1 MRFSLLSLAALPLA
15 AQALEFLD
23 DTLDILNDNVGDILD
38 QNTFVEQDGLLKFP
52 ITVAKGAISKHHK
65 RQATA
70 DLANRQTGFFYTI
83 ELIMGTPGRPVNVN
97 FDTGSAELWVNPN
110 CAKAQDPD
118 YCRSF
123 GLFGESSS
131 FKDLEQ
137 NNTLKYGRGDANIE
151 YGYDFVT
158 VGSAKINQQVF
169 GVAQDSSFHT
179 TGILGAG
186 PSLSGFDSPYPYVI
200 DNLFKQNYIKS
211 RTFSLDLRHIGS
223 DRGAVV
229 FGGMDTKKF
238 SGRLEKRSII
248 PAAQSPDGQTRYWIY
263 LDGITVTKDD
273 GSETEIFNK
282 PNGQAVFL
290 DTGYTVSAL
299 PSVHFQKILKA
310 FPSAKLDSHGQYTVD
325 CSIVKSVKGSVNY
338 KFGETVIKVPY
349 SDFVWQQPD
358 QGICI
363 LGVIEDDAEPVLGD
377 TFLRAAYAVFDW
389 DNEEIHIGK
398 SADCGSSL
406 IPIGSGRN
414 AVPNVEGD
422 CGKPEPALPL
432 PHPIPEG
439 PGAKG
444 EKNKDSLNGTHPANA
459 TASSMPTHANATGKH
474 PKATGFHNATTALPV
489 VTSTIR
495 ETRVYTVTSCAPT
508 ITNCPVGHRTTQ
520 VVTRYTTFCPL
531 ANQTYPATTSTS
543 RESCSQ
549 VTATIV
555 LPKTIYCQKGD
566 ANCKP
571 GQPVVTSCPAT
582 IQPIT
587 PGASATQI
595 PGCTNCAA
603 PSSTA
608 SAPVQPTNPAPA
620 ITSPPVLTTMETQA
634 PVVPCTTCVVA
645 SQPPLTAGAGKFLP
659 GAAAIAAAAIIA
671 AL

>member
-23 DTLDILNDNVGDILD
+23 LDLD
-38 QNTFVEQDGLLKFP
+38 DNTFVEREGLLKFP
-52 ITVAKGAISKHHK
+52 ISVAKGAISKHHK

-70 DLANRQTGFFYTI
+70 DLTNRQSGFFYTI

-118 YCRSF
+118 YCRQF

-131 FKDLEQ
+131 FKDLDQ
-137 NNTLKYGRGDANIE
+137 NNTLQYGRGDAKIE

-169 GVAQDSSFHT
+169 GVAHDSTFHT

-186 PSLSGFDSPYPYVI
+186 PSLSGFNSPYPYVI
-200 DNLFKQNYIKS
+200 DNLFQQKYIKS
-211 RTFSLDLRHIGS
+211 RAFSLDLRHIGS

-229 FGGMDTKKF
+229 FGGIDTKKY
-238 SGRLEKRSII
+238 SGFLEKRPII
-248 PAAQSPDGQTRYWIY
+248 PAAQSPDGRTRYWVY
-263 LDGITVTKDD
+263 LDGISVTKDD
-273 GSETEIFNK
+273 GSETEIFDK

-310 FPSAKLDSHGQYTVD
+310 FPSAKHDTEGQYTVD

-338 KFGETVIKVPY
+338 KFGKTVIKVPY
-349 SDFVWQQPD
+349 ADFVWQQPENNV
-358 QGICI
+358 CV

-389 DNEEIHIGK
+389 DNEEIHLGK
-398 SADCGSSL
+398 SADCGSNL
-406 IPIGSGRN
+406 MPIGSGRD
-414 AVPNVEGD
+414 AVPHVEGD
-422 CGKPEPALPL
+422 CGKPEPSLPL
-432 PHPIPEG
+432 PHPIPEI
-439 PGAKG
+439 PGS
-444 EKNKDSLNGTHPANA
+444 KDSSNGTRPVNA
-459 TASSMPTHANATGKH
+459 TSSMPTHANATGSY
-474 PKATGFHNATTALPV
+474 PKATGFRNATTSLPV

-508 ITNCPVGHRTTQ
+508 VTNCPVGHRTTQ
-520 VVTRYTTFCPL
+520 VVTKYTTFCPL
-531 ANQTYPATTSTS
+531 ANQTYPAATSTYS

-549 VTATIV
+549 VTTTIV
-555 LPKTIYCQKGD
+555 LPKTIYCKKGD

-587 PGASATQI
+587 PGTIATQI

-603 PSSTA
+603 PSSTL
-608 SAPVQPTNPAPA
+608 SAPAQPTNPAQT
-620 ITSPPVLTTMETQA
+620 ITSAPVLTTMETQA
-634 PVVPCTTCVVA
+634 PVAPCTTCVVP
-645 SQPPLTAGAGKFLP
+645 SQPPLTAGAGKFMP
-659 GAAAIAAAAIIA
+659 GAALLAGAAFIA